1 MIVGDKKQSIYRF
14 RNANFRAFVEAKN
27 NFNNYVKYLK
37 IIIEAI
43 LC

>member
-27 NFNNYVKYLK
+27 KF
-37 IIIEAI
+37 
-43 LC
+43 